1 MLKPPANGPL
11 SNKIFVKIGK
21 VLQKQPWS
29 SYCSAAR
36 EVSTEATQE
45 VVLGLVT
52 HRCVRNAPC

>member
-11 SNKIFVKIGK
+11 SNKIFRESLDTPVFVKIGK
-21 VLQKQPWS
+21 FLQKQPRS

-45 VVLGLVT
+45 
-52 HRCVRNAPC
+52 